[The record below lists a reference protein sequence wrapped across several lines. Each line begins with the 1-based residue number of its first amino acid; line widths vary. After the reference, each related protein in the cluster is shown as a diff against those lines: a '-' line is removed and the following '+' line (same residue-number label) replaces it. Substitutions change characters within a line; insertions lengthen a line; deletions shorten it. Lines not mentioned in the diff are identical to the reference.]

1 MQGPYVS
8 PFVEA
13 FPDYLGRAI
22 TVTFPFDN
30 TTHALAD
37 ATVVRDAGCL
47 WGTLMIGDPN
57 GAVKTFAV
65 AFGTSTVR
73 TQQLKNNGLNTIDDI
88 FALQIT
94 AGP

>member
-1 MQGPYVS
+1 MNGPLVS
-8 PFVEA
+8 PYIWA
-13 FPDYLGRAI
+13 ASDYLGRQI

-37 ATVVRDAGCL
+37 ATVTRDVGCL

-57 GAVKTFAV
+57 GAVKTFAI

-73 TQQLKNNGLNTIDDI
+73 SQQLKNNGLNTIDDI

>member
-1 MQGPYVS
+1 MNGPAVS
-8 PFVEA
+8 PFIWSA
-13 FPDYLGRAI
+13 TDYLERAI

-65 AFGTSTVR
+65 PFGTSTVR
-73 TQQLKNNGLNTIDDI
+73 SQQLKNNGLNTIDDI